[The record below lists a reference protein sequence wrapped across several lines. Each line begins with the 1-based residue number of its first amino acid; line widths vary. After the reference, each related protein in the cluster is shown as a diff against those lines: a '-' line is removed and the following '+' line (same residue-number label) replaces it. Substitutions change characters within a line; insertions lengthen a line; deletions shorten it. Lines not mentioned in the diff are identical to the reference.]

1 MITGFVGAHLTELL
15 LGRGHQVLGLSNDQ
29 VEMKGRAGL
38 TQYRCELTDGAAM
51 AELVRQLQPE
61 QVYHLAAMSSP
72 AESLGKERFVYEVN
86 FLGTLNLLDAV
97 RSQAAGARVLLV
109 GSTQCYGEVGEAE
122 LPIREECRFAPRNP
136 YAVSKAAADLL
147 GFQFH
152 ARYRLH
158 VVRARPANHTG
169 PGQTTAFVC
178 SDFARQMAA
187 IELGLAPPELR
198 VGNIDVRRDF
208 CDVRDVVEAYA
219 LLLDK
224 GCPGE
229 AYNIG
234 VGQAVALREIV
245 EILASF
251 CSRPVKITV
260 DATRVRADDPKVLYV
275 SNAKLVAETGWRP
288 RYEIGATLRDLFDYW
303 LDALGRTG

>member
-1 MITGFVGAHLTELL
+1 MRIVDPAT
-15 LGRGHQVLGLSNDQ
+15 
-29 VEMKGRAGL
+29 
-38 TQYRCELTDGAAM
+38 YAAM
-51 AELVRQLQPE
+51 RDFGTQFVRAQPT
-61 QVYHLAAMSSP
+61 LRAFTP
-72 AESLGKERFVYEVN
+72 ALIPVHRTRPFA
-86 FLGTLNLLDAV
+86 LDA
-97 RSQAAGARVLLV
+97 QARWLKTRQMAV
-109 GSTQCYGEVGEAE
+109 
-122 LPIREECRFAPRNP
+122 
-136 YAVSKAAADLL
+136 YAVNRDLEHEAAADLL

-234 VGQAVALREIV
+234 VGQAVALRESV